1 MLPNKDAFFTHQ
13 VPPTDRVKRVMSD
26 LVRNVFPQLQVEQFF
41 VKVDKEGLVIRLSND
56 QDCEFIS
63 KVV

>member
-1 MLPNKDAFFTHQ
+1 
-13 VPPTDRVKRVMSD
+13 MSD

-41 VKVDKEGLVIRLSND
+41 VKVDKEGLVIRLSNV